1 MIIPDYTLDL
11 IKDNIKL
18 LLNFSD
24 ASNNSA
30 YNDNNNN
37 IVVRRLEKMKEGK
50 VAKLARELVI
60 RWNRVAIKYESPVDN
75 VEAQFQQQSNNMTS
89 TGMNPRDQCE
99 KYKSNLNNII
109 THGKD
114 KLVEGLKCFIEA
126 DINENVSMVISR
138 QLLTEVRTILVKLED
153 SVSKALSHFTLEVV
167 KPRMISFEDQVVAI
181 RQHLADIYEWEQNR
195 SEYKSPVN
203 NVKEAVNN
211 NDEPQPK
218 IENVD
223 VKEEEEETKAEKSWR
238 HTVLRWLSVIKF

>member
-1 MIIPDYTLDL
+1 
-11 IKDNIKL
+11 
-18 LLNFSD
+18 
-24 ASNNSA
+24 
-30 YNDNNNN
+30 
-37 IVVRRLEKMKEGK
+37 
-50 VAKLARELVI
+50 
-60 RWNRVAIKYESPVDN
+60 
-75 VEAQFQQQSNNMTS
+75 MTS

-181 RQHLADIYEWEQNR
+181 RQHLADIYKWEQNC
-195 SEYKSPVN
+195 SEYEPPAP
-203 NVKEAVNN
+203 NVEDAANN
-211 NDEPQPK
+211 NDEPQP
-218 IENVD
+218 ISDSDDVD
-223 VKEEEEETKAEKSWR
+223 VKEEEKEDEKAEAS
-238 HTVLRWLSVIKF
+238 TVY

>member
-1 MIIPDYTLDL
+1 
-11 IKDNIKL
+11 
-18 LLNFSD
+18 
-24 ASNNSA
+24 
-30 YNDNNNN
+30 
-37 IVVRRLEKMKEGK
+37 
-50 VAKLARELVI
+50 
-60 RWNRVAIKYESPVDN
+60 
-75 VEAQFQQQSNNMTS
+75 MTS

-167 KPRMISFEDQVVAI
+167 KPRMISFVDQVVAI

-223 VKEEEEETKAEKSWR
+223 VKEEEEETKAEKS
-238 HTVLRWLSVIKF
+238 